1 MALLACVGFR
11 EGPGRVLAAPGPTC
25 YGTCRTSSGSIQS
38 ASDSTITISTSLTP
52 SRIGGARPPPNV
64 RGQRWAPPLVR
75 RSNPFH
81 RFPLCFRLYRP
92 RHAIQACERVEFMR
106 VLVTGATGH
115 VGRIVVELLVA
126 AGVQVRAMTRRP
138 DATFPA
144 SVDTVVGDLL
154 SPASLGPVL
163 AGVDRMYLFPVA
175 ATAREVVAAAARA
188 GVARVVVLS
197 SAAVTSGVDTTFHL
211 PVERAAEELSP
222 EWTHV
227 RPGEFM
233 LNKLFLWGPSIR
245 TEGVVYEPFPE
256 AAWWPVHERDVAD
269 VAVTALLRDGHH
281 GKAYDLSGPEL
292 LTRRQQVDAIA
303 AATGRDVRLE

>member
-1 MALLACVGFR
+1 
-11 EGPGRVLAAPGPTC
+11 
-25 YGTCRTSSGSIQS
+25 
-38 ASDSTITISTSLTP
+38 
-52 SRIGGARPPPNV
+52 
-64 RGQRWAPPLVR
+64 
-75 RSNPFH
+75 
-81 RFPLCFRLYRP
+81 
-92 RHAIQACERVEFMR
+92 VEIMR

-126 AGVQVRAMTRRP
+126 AGVQVRAMTRRT

-144 SVDTVVGDLL
+144 SVETVVGDLL

-197 SAAVTSGVDTTFHL
+197 SAAVTGGVDTTFHL

-303 AATGRDVRLE
+303 AATGRDVRLEVVTPEQAREHYRRQGGFAAANADFLLGFTDYAGNRRQPTSLSYPTTRTTDRPTAEHVTGRPARTFAQWAHDHADDLRP

>member
-1 MALLACVGFR
+1 
-11 EGPGRVLAAPGPTC
+11 
-25 YGTCRTSSGSIQS
+25 
-38 ASDSTITISTSLTP
+38 
-52 SRIGGARPPPNV
+52 
-64 RGQRWAPPLVR
+64 
-75 RSNPFH
+75 
-81 RFPLCFRLYRP
+81 
-92 RHAIQACERVEFMR
+92 MR

-197 SAAVTSGVDTTFHL
+197 SAAVTGGVDTTFHL

-303 AATGRDVRLE
+303 AATGRDVRLEVVTPEQAREHYRRQGGFAAANADFLLGFTDYAGNQRQPTSLSYPTTRTTDTTPR